1 MYYLLAGA
9 LGFLLCGAWFG
20 VQLWLKERFSRGGRD
35 RLVHFAP
42 LLAACPPL
50 LLLFCWKGLYGSQ
63 GQALPRGLLW
73 LLSGATVL
81 AVCGIRC
88 LGGRKGRSVGRREL
102 AWRCAEAAMVEVA
115 QRGMLQ
121 VFLMAL
127 LDAWGCRTV
136 WCVALNGLV
145 WCGGILVQARLA
157 RQSVGRELAL
167 DLLSS
172 LVFSL
177 GCGYGFYR
185 SGCLLLS
192 AGAHAAERFLV
203 TKLDR

>member
-20 VQLWLKERFSRGGRD
+20 TQLWLKQLFSRRGREG
-35 RLVHFAP
+35 LVLFAP

-50 LLLFCWKGLYGSQ
+50 LLLCWKGLYGPQ
-63 GQALPRGLLW
+63 GPALPQLWLW

-88 LGGRKGRSVGRREL
+88 LGGRKGRTVGRREL
-102 AWRCAEAAMVEVA
+102 ARLCAEAAMLEVA

-127 LDAWGCRTV
+127 LEAWGCRTV
-136 WCVALNGLV
+136 WCVVLNGLV

-157 RQSVGRELAL
+157 RQSMGRELAWE
-167 DLLSS
+167 LLSS
-172 LVFSL
+172 LAFSL
-177 GCGYGFYR
+177 GCGYVFYR
-185 SGCLLLS
+185 SGRLLFS
-192 AGAHAAERFLV
+192 AAAHAAERFLV

>member
-1 MYYLLAGA
+1 MYYFLAGA

-20 VQLWLKERFSRGGRD
+20 TQLWLKQLFSRLGREG
-35 RLVHFAP
+35 LIPFAP

-50 LLLFCWKGLYGSQ
+50 LLCWKGLYGPQ
-63 GQALPRGLLW
+63 GPALPQLWLW

-88 LGGRKGRSVGRREL
+88 LGGRKGRTVGRREL
-102 AWRCAEAAMVEVA
+102 ARLCAEAAMVEVA

-127 LDAWGCRTV
+127 LEAWGCRAV
-136 WCVALNGLV
+136 WCVVLNGLV

-157 RQSVGRELAL
+157 RQSMGRELAWE
-167 DLLSS
+167 LLSS
-172 LVFSL
+172 LAFSL
-177 GCGYGFYR
+177 GCGYVFYR
-185 SGCLLLS
+185 FGRLLFS
-192 AGAHAAERFLV
+192 AAAHAAERFLV

>member
-1 MYYLLAGA
+1 MYYLLAGT

-20 VQLWLKERFSRGGRD
+20 TQLWLKQLFSRWGREG
-35 RLVHFAP
+35 LILFAP
-42 LLAACPPL
+42 LLAACPPML
-50 LLLFCWKGLYGSQ
+50 LLCWRGLYGPQ
-63 GQALPRGLLW
+63 GPALPQLWLW

-88 LGGRKGRSVGRREL
+88 LGGRKGRTVGRREL
-102 AWRCAEAAMVEVA
+102 ARLCAEAAMVEVA

-127 LDAWGCRTV
+127 LEAWGCRAV
-136 WCVALNGLV
+136 WCVVLNGLV
-145 WCGGILVQARLA
+145 WCGGVLVQARLA
-157 RQSVGRELAL
+157 RQSMGRELAWE
-167 DLLSS
+167 LLSS

-177 GCGYGFYR
+177 GCGYVFYR
-185 SGCLLLS
+185 SGRLLFS
-192 AGAHAAERFLV
+192 AAAHAAERFLV

>member
-1 MYYLLAGA
+1 MYYLLAGT

-20 VQLWLKERFSRGGRD
+20 TQLWLKQLFSRLGREG
-35 RLVHFAP
+35 LIPFAP

-50 LLLFCWKGLYGSQ
+50 LLLCWKGLYGPQ
-63 GQALPRGLLW
+63 GPALPQLW

-88 LGGRKGRSVGRREL
+88 LGGRKGRTVGRREL
-102 AWRCAEAAMVEVA
+102 ARLCAEAAMVEVA

-127 LDAWGCRTV
+127 LEAWGCRAV
-136 WCVALNGLV
+136 WCVVLNGLV

-157 RQSVGRELAL
+157 RQSMGRELAWE
-167 DLLSS
+167 LLSS
-172 LVFSL
+172 LAFSL
-177 GCGYGFYR
+177 GCGYVFYR
-185 SGCLLLS
+185 FGRLLFS
-192 AGAHAAERFLV
+192 AAAHAAERFLV
-203 TKLDR
+203 TKLGR